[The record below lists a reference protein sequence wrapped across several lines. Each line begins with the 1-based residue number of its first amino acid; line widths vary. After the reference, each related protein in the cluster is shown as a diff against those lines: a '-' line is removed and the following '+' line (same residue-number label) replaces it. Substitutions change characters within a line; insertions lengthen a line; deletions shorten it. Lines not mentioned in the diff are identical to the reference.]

1 MAINE
6 QDIANIVR
14 KRFKGNGGQKTPAA
28 KKTAAAPKLK
38 RHF

>member
-14 KRFKGNGGQKTPAA
+14 NVLKGMETETPAA
-28 KKTAAAPKLK
+28 KKLQQLPS
-38 RHF
+38 